1 MKIQLALLAALGI
14 TFAFPVAAAPAVQDP
29 APKSAKDKKIR
40 KLLEITGA
48 AASGKQVMDAMLDH
62 FSKSA
67 ELPDGFI
74 EKFKE
79 TANPESLIELIVP
92 IYMKHLDEETL
103 DGAIAFFESPA
114 GKTFIK
120 VQPKILKESM
130 EAGQRWGAEAAQK
143 TLKAL
148 EK

>member
-1 MKIQLALLAALGI
+1 MKIQLALVAVLGT
-14 TFAFPVAAAPAVQDP
+14 TFAFPAAAAPAVQDP

-62 FSKSA
+62 FSK
-67 ELPDGFI
+67 
-74 EKFKE
+74 

-92 IYMKHLDEETL
+92 IYMKNLDEETL

-130 EAGQRWGAEAAQK
+130 EAGQRWGAEAAQT